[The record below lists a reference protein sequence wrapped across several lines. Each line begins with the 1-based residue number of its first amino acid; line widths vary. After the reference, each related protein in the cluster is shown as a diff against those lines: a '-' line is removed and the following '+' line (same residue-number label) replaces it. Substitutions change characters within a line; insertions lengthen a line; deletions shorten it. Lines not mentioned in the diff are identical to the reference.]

1 MEKKSLDNI
10 TYDFM
15 IDCKERVEI
24 VIQLLN
30 NIGEMRVNPSSDVLL
45 AEICSEQLDK
55 VLAGLKEFIPDDFD
69 DE

>member
-15 IDCKERVEI
+15 IDCKERLEI

-55 VLAGLKEFIPDDFD
+55 VLEGLKEFIPDDFD
-69 DE
+69 KE

>member
-15 IDCKERVEI
+15 IDCKERLEI
-24 VIQLLN
+24 VIHLLN